1 MSNTVR
7 NKPLVSI
14 VMPTYNRAH
23 VLPYAIRSILN
34 QTYTE
39 LELIIVDDNSTDN
52 TRDVI
57 ESFKDERIKYIKNEP
72 NLKLPRALNKGFS
85 VANGA
90 YLTWT
95 SDDNTYA
102 NNAIEKMV
110 ASLKTGNCDFV
121 YADYFLFAELDDAG
135 NPMDARHARLPR
147 RIQLEK
153 TNHIGACFLY
163 TRKVYEEIGDYDPE
177 LFLVE
182 DYDYFIRITKLFTT
196 CHIPEPLY
204 FFRRHDDA
212 LYCSRYAEVKAA
224 DALVRYKNALLND
237 AEVVDAVAAPILR
250 NLDALKSPLLR
261 WSYRAVRKVSY
272 RLTNGYRHFFSKY
285 LRWRLSEGVISILD
299 AYRSGRTTFGQ
310 AKERL
315 QNLMLQHGKVEYI
328 QPRPGK
334 SALAG
339 KDWNYE

>member
-1 MSNTVR
+1 MSNTVH

-23 VLPYAIRSILN
+23 VLPYAIRSILR
-34 QTYTE
+34 QTYTA

-57 ESFKDERIKYIKNEP
+57 ESFKDERIRYIRNES
-72 NLKLPRALNKGFS
+72 NLKLPKALNKGFS
-85 VANGA
+85 GANGA

-110 ASLKTGNCDFV
+110 ASLQTGNCDFV
-121 YADYFLFAELDDAG
+121 YADYFLFADLDDAG
-135 NPMDARHARLPR
+135 NPMDARHERLPG

-163 TRKVYEEIGDYDPE
+163 TRKAYEQVGDYDPE

-182 DYDYFIRITKLFTT
+182 DYDYFIRITKLFST
-196 CHIPEPLY
+196 CHISEPLY

-212 LYCSRYAEVKAA
+212 LFCSRYAEVKAA
-224 DALVRYKNALLND
+224 DVLVRHKNALLND
-237 AEVVDAVAAPILR
+237 TEVVDAVAVLILR
-250 NLDALKSPLLR
+250 NLDGLKNPLLR
-261 WSYRAVRKVSY
+261 SAYRTIHKVSY
-272 RLTNGYRHFFSKY
+272 RLTHVYKRFCSKY
-285 LRWRLSEGVISILD
+285 MRWRLTKSVMSILD
-299 AYRSGRTTFGQ
+299 TYRSGSATFGQ
-310 AKERL
+310 AKKKL
-315 QNLMLQHGKVEYI
+315 QSLMLQHGRIEYI
-328 QPRPGK
+328 QPQFGK
-334 SALAG
+334 SASAA
-339 KDWNYE
+339 KD